1 MSNQHPISIH
11 IMSNLNL
18 LYAFI
23 GGAIVGAGAALLFA
37 PEKGEDV
44 RARIAEILRKKGI
57 LCSDNEIDALVEQL
71 TTQIDD

>member
-1 MSNQHPISIH
+1 
-11 IMSNLNL
+11 MSNLSL

-23 GGAIVGAGAALLFA
+23 GGAVVGAGAAILFA

-44 RARIAEILRKKGI
+44 RNRIAELLRKKGI

-71 TTQIDD
+71 TTEIDD

>member
-1 MSNQHPISIH
+1 
-11 IMSNLNL
+11 MSNLSL

-23 GGAIVGAGAALLFA
+23 GGAVVGAGAAILFA

-44 RARIAEILRKKGI
+44 RKRIAELLRKKGI

-71 TTQIDD
+71 TTEIDD